1 MIKKLYLLSLILVS
15 IPLFSQI
22 IFTES
27 IANTIDSTRTVQ
39 GTIAPELN
47 FKTEKENFFNFK
59 NNANINF
66 LLNKKKYITII
77 NQMEFSTYGKKLNV
91 SSGYIHTE
99 YRYLVRPAIEL
110 YPFAEAVWA
119 PSRGLKIR
127 TAGGLQSRYRIFR
140 TSKVTL
146 STGIGLFYE
155 YEKWNYNGVPNPD
168 PQDMDKIE
176 QQRSIKGQVFASFK
190 FNFGEKWNIITSGYT
205 HFRPDSNIKNLRI
218 AYSIDV
224 KHSVTKHFGIWLSYQ
239 NTILTKP
246 IVPIRKH
253 YTVLTGGVFISF

>member
-1 MIKKLYLLSLILVS
+1 M
-15 IPLFSQI
+15 
-22 IFTES
+22 
-27 IANTIDSTRTVQ
+27 
-39 GTIAPELN
+39 
-47 FKTEKENFFNFK
+47 
-59 NNANINF
+59 
-66 LLNKKKYITII
+66 LNKKKYITII

-91 SSGYIHTE
+91 SSGHIHTE

>member
-1 MIKKLYLLSLILVS
+1 MKRKILFLFLVLVS
-15 IPLFSQI
+15 WAMHSQI

-27 IANTIDSTRTVQ
+27 IANTIDTTRAVQ

-47 FKTEKENFFNFK
+47 FKTEKENVFNFK

-91 SSGYIHTE
+91 SSGHIHTE

-127 TAGGLQSRYRIFR
+127 AAGGLQSRYRIFR

-168 PQDMDKIE
+168 LQDIDKTE
-176 QQRSIKGQVFASFK
+176 QQRSIKGQIFASFK
-190 FNFGEKWNIITSGYT
+190 FDFGEKWNIITSGYT
-205 HFRPDSNIKNLRI
+205 HFRPDSNIKSPRI

-246 IVPIRKH
+246 IIPIRKH